1 MDLPLHPWPSAEV
14 EESSFCIAL
23 QCTLETLAVVPKAS
37 LRVRLCY
44 PLLLGGG
51 SSEAAGE
58 AGRGAGRGGAWASP
72 REACALTSG
81 SELREPARRARV

>member
-23 QCTLETLAVVPKAS
+23 QRTLETLAVIPKAS

-51 SSEAAGE
+51 SSEAAG
-58 AGRGAGRGGAWASP
+58 GAGWPVAQ
-72 REACALTSG
+72 SG
-81 SELREPARRARV
+81 WGRARRSVGLTPGSLCPDQWL